1 MFSGGITRKRWEEMD
16 YKELT
21 EDLKGQA
28 LSQPGNTYLKLT
40 PETLEKGVKYV
51 QG

>member
-1 MFSGGITRKRWEEMD
+1 MD
-16 YKELT
+16 YKEFN

-40 PETLEKGVKYV
+40 TETLEKGVKYV
-51 QG
+51 QGKKLKRHTIKSFYC